1 VLHTARTSTRRR
13 RRARS
18 RRSTAPPLTR
28 THANAG
34 QVLATIAPGPP
45 RAVPRSRDLA
55 EEFADDRRGQLST
68 WHVNGRAEPIEVLF
82 YAATWNNPG
91 RGGVDDGSGARWTD
105 ATSARDALVRYLT
118 GRML

>member
-18 RRSTAPPLTR
+18 RRSTAPLTR

-34 QVLATIAPGPP
+34 QVLATITPGPP
-45 RAVPRSRDLA
+45 RAAPRSLDLA

-68 WHVNGRAEPIEVLF
+68 WRVAGWVEPIEVLF

-118 GRML
+118 GRIL